1 MSFPIQIPSAWYYA
15 NNGDF
20 SATVWNFW
28 NVVEIL
34 IYLLW
39 QGGCSTSI
47 ERFVFVPKNEN
58 NAQIQTHTHTYIR
71 IFVLVW
77 YAKLWTNIVLVC
89 GYWIALMDIEFTA
102 RTNTQSNGM
111 MDLRLP
117 WKKHRNNIRQSVC
130 PCLVLYLYIS
140 LYINKDLIEFRPS
153 STVWGF
159 YHLVRIN

>member
-34 IYLLW
+34 IYFLW

-47 ERFVFVPKNEN
+47 ERFVFVPKMK
-58 NAQIQTHTHTYIR
+58 TMHRYKHTYTYTQIH

-117 WKKHRNNIRQSVC
+117 WKKTRKNKANFCVYASFCI
-130 PCLVLYLYIS
+130 YIF
-140 LYINKDLIEFRPS
+140 LFILIK
-153 STVWGF
+153 T
-159 YHLVRIN
+159 